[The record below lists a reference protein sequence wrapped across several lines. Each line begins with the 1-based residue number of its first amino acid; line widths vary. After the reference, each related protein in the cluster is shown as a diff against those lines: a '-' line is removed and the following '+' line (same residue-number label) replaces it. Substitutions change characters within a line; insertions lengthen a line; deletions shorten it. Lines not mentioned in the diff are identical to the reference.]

1 MTENIKQI
9 IKRAPK
15 VHNKK
20 EKFSYERQELLK
32 KVNEIL
38 NITDTN
44 RQFYGYLVNNDAILG
59 LTEEFKKYFQ
69 TSNWPALR
77 KNSIVE
83 NKALGMIK
91 SLYKDMGVKF
101 DITSCKFKDKN
112 NVRINT
118 TLYVLE

>member
-1 MTENIKQI
+1 MTETI

-20 EKFSYERQELLK
+20 EKFTYERQELLK

-44 RQFYGYLVNNDAILG
+44 REFYTYQMKNEAILG

-83 NKALGMIK
+83 NKAIAIVR
-91 SLYKDMGVKF
+91 SIYKDMGVKYRVASYKLKS
-101 DITSCKFKDKN
+101 DDKY
-112 NVRINT
+112 INT
-118 TLYVLE
+118 TLYILQ